1 LVGGVVYAVQ
11 RRDLWDIERID
22 SLETSEI
29 EAVLF
34 GIGAALMMRIDAA
47 NGAEVVCGCLRVELI
62 QPQ

>member
-1 LVGGVVYAVQ
+1 M
-11 RRDLWDIERID
+11 RDIEGID

-29 EAVLF
+29 EAVLL

-47 NGAEVVCGCLRVELI
+47 NGAEVVFGCLRVELI